1 MNMFEKMFILK
12 AARKDDVS
20 TPVSQA
26 NEQAPAEKM
35 ETGTKIKNMLKVMS
49 LATLGLASLEAG
61 AQTKQEMRT
70 PEMAKK
76 IIDLG
81 NQRQDLVKSIKI
93 GAEVN
98 LGDKNMVNHALQKL
112 IVHGQELVYRSS
124 NETKEGEKIIR
135 HDLMMID
142 NNGDGTPDILM
153 GKDLENPMATIPVS
167 EDRGAGTLT
176 YADGSMGSSMIGS
189 PERRSA
195 EDLKASQ
202 DSRFELNANDIL
214 TGINHEAGSE
224 ENAKAEIINNYGFD
238 VMVMSELTPEE
249 QAKAQASFNQVL
261 QKAAEKLAQNQ

>member
-1 MNMFEKMFILK
+1 MFEKMFAPK
-12 AARKDDVS
+12 ATKKEDAS
-20 TPVSQA
+20 TPISQSS
-26 NEQAPAEKM
+26 EQAPIEKAEK
-35 ETGTKIKNMLKVMS
+35 GSKIKNMLKIVS

-61 AQTKQEMRT
+61 AQTKQETRT
-70 PEMAKK
+70 PEAAKK

-93 GAEVN
+93 GAEIN
-98 LGDKNMVNHALQKL
+98 LGDKNTINHALQKL
-112 IVHGQELVYRSS
+112 IVHGHELVYRSS
-124 NETKEGEKIIR
+124 NETLENGKIIR

-142 NNGDGTPDILM
+142 NNGDGAPDIML

-167 EDRGAGTLT
+167 EDKGTGTLT
-176 YADGSMGSSMIGS
+176 YADGSMGSSTMGS

-202 DSRFELNANDIL
+202 DSKFELNADDIL
-214 TGINHEAGSE
+214 TGINHGAGAE
-224 ENAKAEIINNYGFD
+224 DNAKAEIINNYGFD

-249 QAKAQASFNQVL
+249 QAEAQAGFNQVL